1 MVGHRSPAC
10 VCQSSLHVAVFSLIH
25 DSFPLSS
32 SSHWFPT
39 PTHHQFTTQP
49 TVVSEETQ
57 ELLSRVA
64 GLQQEKWELE
74 ERVGGELVRFAPI
87 IVGGTYVYTIYISMT
102 DKPFG
107 EYRICTCRRC
117 SAKIRDH

>member
-10 VCQSSLHVAVFSLIH
+10 VYQSSLHVAVFSLIH

-74 ERVGGELVRFAPI
+74 ERVGGKLVRFAPLLLEEH
-87 IVGGTYVYTIYISMT
+87 TYTLYTSL
-102 DKPFG
+102 
-107 EYRICTCRRC
+107 
-117 SAKIRDH
+117 